1 MFFGIV
7 DFVYDD
13 CVFNYFFC
21 FISLCGIMV
30 KKFVKIIMIFF
41 IKYNEFSNFSY
52 IEGFIMLFEC
62 FVYLNYKLY
71 LNIKFYKFYS

>member
-13 CVFNYFFC
+13 CVFNYFLC

-52 IEGFIMLFEC
+52 IEGFIMLFES
-62 FVYLNYKLY
+62 FVYLNY
-71 LNIKFYKFYS
+71 NINYI